1 MAMIAVITAATT
13 PAPRPAT
20 PNQTRPN
27 CHQGLPASGCE
38 GACAGADTAGL
49 EDMGN
54 LFLSGG
60 RRGPCR
66 ACQEH
71 HRGTRKTAFSDA
83 RPAPECTA
91 SISKNTVCEP
101 GSAEP

>member
-1 MAMIAVITAATT
+1 MAMMAVVTAATT
-13 PAPRPAT
+13 TAAGPAT
-20 PNQTRPN
+20 PSPTWPN
-27 CHQGLPASGCE
+27 FPHGLPASGCE

-54 LFLSGG
+54 LFLAGG

-66 ACQEH
+66 ACKEH